1 MELSPDIQA
10 NGDEMREEY
19 DLNALSNAVRGKYAH
34 RTKGNSGYEQTSSTN
49 GAMNDAKNEFL
60 KRVHREMVPILEQ
73 SVVPI
78 LRYQGDEAHA
88 HGTGTLF
95 RIANKSFLITASH
108 VVEDEKH
115 DFAIPDFPSGLINL
129 HGELHG
135 NRIRD
140 FAIWDLPSGVVDRL
154 SHYRFLSVHQADRKN
169 ERPKK
174 GVYMTSGYPCELT
187 VSNVDELGTK
197 KMRMRPLTQLAAIY
211 AGDTSHISNYD
222 PNDISNY
229 DPKMHLLLG
238 TPKREAQMLIEGEVA
253 LPHRVNGMSGCSI
266 WQVYYEGLST
276 KHWTP
281 QDAVIVAIQTGVYSL
296 YSKGD
301 VTKGTRWC
309 VVDEFLRERF
319 PELRGPLSL
328 VLSRA

>member
-19 DLNALSNAVRGKYAH
+19 DLSALSNAVRGKYAH
-34 RTKGNSGYEQTSSTN
+34 RLKGNSGYEQTSSSN
-49 GAMNDAKNEFL
+49 GAISDTRREFL
-60 KRVHREMVPILEQ
+60 ERVHREMVPILEQ

-78 LRYQGDEAHA
+78 LRYQGDDAHA

-108 VVEDEKH
+108 VVEDEENH
-115 DFAIPDFPSGLINL
+115 FAIRDSHSGLINL

-140 FAIWDLPSGVVDRL
+140 FAIWDLPSDVVDRL
-154 SHYRFLSVHQADRKN
+154 SQYRFLSVHQADRKN
-169 ERPKK
+169 ERPKN
-174 GVYMTSGYPCELT
+174 GDYMTSGYPCEWT
-187 VSNVDELGTK
+187 ESNVDELGTK
-197 KMRMRPLTQLAAIY
+197 KMDMRAHTHFASIY
-211 AGDTSHISNYD
+211 AGDTSQLLEYD
-222 PNDISNY
+222 S
-229 DPKMHLLLG
+229 KLHLLLG
-238 TPKREAQMLIEGEVA
+238 TPLSEAELLIEGEVA
-253 LPHRVNGMSGCSI
+253 LPKQSHGMSGCSI
-266 WQVYYEGLST
+266 WQVCYEGLST

-281 QDAVIVAIQTGVYSL
+281 QDAVIVAIQTGVYS
-296 YSKGD
+296 KGD
-301 VTKGTRWC
+301 ITKGTRWC

>member
-34 RTKGNSGYEQTSSTN
+34 RTKSNSGYEQTSSTN
-49 GAMNDAKNEFL
+49 GAMSDAQREFL
-60 KRVHREMVPILEQ
+60 QRVYREMVPILEQ

-78 LRYQGDEAHA
+78 LICHGDDAHA

-108 VVEDEKH
+108 VVEDEENH
-115 DFAIPDFPSGLINL
+115 FAIPDFPPGLIHLN
-129 HGELHG
+129 GELHG
-135 NRIRD
+135 NSIRD
-140 FAIWDLPSGVVDRL
+140 FAIWDLPSNVVDRL
-154 SHYRFLSVHQADRKN
+154 ARYRFLSVHQADRKN
-169 ERPKK
+169 ERPKR
-174 GVYMTSGYPCELT
+174 GDYMTSGYPCEWT
-187 VSNVDELGTK
+187 ESNVDERGTK
-197 KMRMRPLTQLAAIY
+197 KMDMRAFTHFASIY
-211 AGDTSHISNYD
+211 AGDTSRISNYD
-222 PNDISNY
+222 PQLHI
-229 DPKMHLLLG
+229 LLG
-238 TPKREAQMLIEGEVA
+238 TTYREAEILIEGEVP
-253 LPHRVNGMSGCSI
+253 LPNRVHGMSGCSI

-281 QDAVIVAIQTGVYSL
+281 QDAVIVAIQTGVYS
-296 YSKGD
+296 KGD
-301 VTKGTRWC
+301 ITKGTRWC

-328 VLSRA
+328 VLAHA